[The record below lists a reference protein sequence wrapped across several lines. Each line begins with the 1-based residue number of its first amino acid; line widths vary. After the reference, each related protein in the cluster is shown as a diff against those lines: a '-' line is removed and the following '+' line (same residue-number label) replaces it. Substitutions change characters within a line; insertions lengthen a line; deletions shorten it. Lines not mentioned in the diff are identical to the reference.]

1 MKKKKRFK
9 QKLLIASL
17 VIGLMAVLSGCGYS
31 TDPITSES

>member
-17 VIGLMAVLSGCGYS
+17 VIGLMAVLSGCG
-31 TDPITSES
+31 